1 MLSQSSL
8 DCLLSDIGQH
18 QMKWRAQH
26 STVVNSNRLYCWGGI
41 QVDHPRVHYN
51 DEKRKFTSSVDIF
64 HLPTLKWER
73 KSTAATPPV
82 GVMDY
87 ACTNIRE
94 NILYFGGNCLHND
107 CFHND
112 IFELNTL
119 TNKWREIINSSPDNG
134 PMRKR
139 GCGMISFNMNG
150 EDNLLVIGGFGPTTT
165 LKWPE
170 TRNCHAST
178 IINTISSNQQTISH
192 LMVLG
197 GVGDLLQILNDCWIM
212 NLSSFIW
219 YQVTYIT

>member
-1 MLSQSSL
+1 MCINNLYDTIYVLLVMLSQSSI

-18 QMKWRAQH
+18 QMKWRAQQ
-26 STVVNSNRLYCWGGI
+26 STVVNGDRLYCWGGI
-41 QVDHPRVHYN
+41 QMDLPMVHYN
-51 DEKRKFTSSVDIF
+51 DEKRDFTSLVDIF

-73 KSTAATPPV
+73 KSTIAAPPV

-112 IFELNTL
+112 IFELNTF
-119 TNKWREIINSSPDNG
+119 TNKWREIINISPDNG

-150 EDNLLVIGGFGPTTT
+150 EDNLLVIGGFGPIPITTQ
-165 LKWPE
+165 KNSQYVP
-170 TRNCHAST
+170 ST
-178 IINTISSNQQTISH
+178 SIPNHCYTNEMHTMCVNSSP
-192 LMVLG
+192 G
-197 GVGDLLQILNDCWIM
+197 
-212 NLSSFIW
+212 
-219 YQVTYIT
+219 IT